1 MNPPPVNSSV
11 GPYRDRRTA
20 LLIAGVL
27 EILLGVGAW
36 LIVGLMVFAAS
47 MVTAQG
53 AGGKGSIIPGIAV
66 YGIAGLFFVILG
78 VGSIRAR
85 RWARALWLV
94 VSSFWLISGVFAVA
108 VMAWFMPSAL
118 AGAAPAGQQP
128 PPGVQSILWIAILS
142 FVAVFIIGLP
152 ASLLAF
158 YRSPHVKAT
167 CEGAAPEPC
176 WTDGCPLPV
185 LGAALWFASMTLT
198 LPWMGWVYGGLY
210 PFFGHFVRG
219 AAGHGL
225 WMVSGLLS
233 GIATY
238 GIYRRIHTLW
248 LLGLVLVLGQGIS
261 ATVTYAVV
269 DPKELFAAMGIEG
282 AAVEQIERMG
292 MLRPSFMIG
301 SAAAAILPMVG
312 LLLWARACFPKRS
325 TEPAVQPLQG

>member
-36 LIVGLMVFAAS
+36 LIVGLMIFAAS

-53 AGGKGSIIPGIAV
+53 AGSKGSMIPGIAV
-66 YGIAGLFFVILG
+66 YGIAGLVFVMLG

-94 VSSFWLISGVFAVA
+94 VSSFWLIGGVLAAAVVA
-108 VMAWFMPSAL
+108 LLMASV
-118 AGAAPAGQQP
+118 AG
-128 PPGVQSILWIAILS
+128 VESILLIAILS
-142 FVAVFIIGLP
+142 FFAVFMIGLP

-167 CEGAAPEPC
+167 CEAAAPEPC

-269 DPKELFAAMGIEG
+269 DPKELFAAMGTKG

-301 SAAAAILPMVG
+301 SVAAAILPMVG

-325 TEPAVQPLQG
+325 TEPAVQPPQG

>member
-1 MNPPPVNSSV
+1 MNSSV
-11 GPYRDRRTA
+11 RPYRDRRTA

-36 LIVGLMVFAAS
+36 LMAAFMVWVAS
-47 MVTAQG
+47 MVAAQG
-53 AGGKGSIIPGIAV
+53 AGNKGSMIPGMAV
-66 YGIAGLFFVILG
+66 YGIAGLVFVILG
-78 VGSIRAR
+78 IGSIRAR

-94 VSSFWLISGVFAVA
+94 VSSFWLIGGVLAAAVVA
-108 VMAWFMPSAL
+108 LLMASV
-118 AGAAPAGQQP
+118 AG
-128 PPGVQSILWIAILS
+128 VESILLIAILS
-142 FVAVFIIGLP
+142 FFAVFMIGLP

-167 CEGAAPEPC
+167 CEAAAPEPC

-198 LPWMGWVYGGLY
+198 LPWMGWLYGGLY

-225 WMVSGLLS
+225 WIASGLLS

-248 LLGLVLVLGQGIS
+248 LLGLVLVLVQGIS

-282 AAVEQIERMG
+282 AALEQIERMG
-292 MLRPSFMIG
+292 MIRPSYMIG
-301 SAAAAILPMVG
+301 SVAAAILPMVG

-325 TEPAVQPLQG
+325 TEPAIPPPQG

>member
-36 LIVGLMVFAAS
+36 LIVGLMIFAAS

-53 AGGKGSIIPGIAV
+53 AGSKGSMIPGIAV
-66 YGIAGLFFVILG
+66 YGIAGLVFVMLG

-94 VSSFWLISGVFAVA
+94 VSSFWLIGGVLAAAVVA
-108 VMAWFMPSAL
+108 LLMASV
-118 AGAAPAGQQP
+118 AG
-128 PPGVQSILWIAILS
+128 VESILLIAILS
-142 FVAVFIIGLP
+142 FFAVFMIGLP

-167 CEGAAPEPC
+167 CEAAAPEPC

-198 LPWMGWVYGGLY
+198 LPWMGWLYGGLY

-225 WMVSGLLS
+225 WIASGLLS

-282 AAVEQIERMG
+282 AALEQIERMG
-292 MLRPSFMIG
+292 MIRPSYMIG
-301 SAAAAILPMVG
+301 SVAAAILPMVG

-325 TEPAVQPLQG
+325 TEPAIPPPQG

>member
-1 MNPPPVNSSV
+1 MNSPDS
-11 GPYRDRRTA
+11 PYRDRRTA

-27 EILLGVGAW
+27 EILLGVGSW
-36 LIVGLMVFAAS
+36 LMAALMIWVAS
-47 MVTAQG
+47 KVAAQG
-53 AGGKGSIIPGIAV
+53 AGSTGSMVPGMAV
-66 YGIAGLFFVILG
+66 YGIAGLVFVILG

-94 VSSFWLISGVFAVA
+94 VSSFWLIGGVLAAAVVA
-108 VMAWFMPSAL
+108 LLMASV
-118 AGAAPAGQQP
+118 AG
-128 PPGVQSILWIAILS
+128 VESILLIAILS
-142 FVAVFIIGLP
+142 FFAVFMIGLP

-167 CEGAAPEPC
+167 CEAAAPEPC

-185 LGAALWFASMTLT
+185 LGATLWFASMTLT

-282 AAVEQIERMG
+282 AALEQIERMG
-292 MLRPSFMIG
+292 MIRPSYMIG
-301 SAAAAILPMVG
+301 SVAAAILPMVG

-325 TEPAVQPLQG
+325 TEPAIPPPQG

>member
-27 EILLGVGAW
+27 EILLGVGAL
-36 LIVGLMVFAAS
+36 LIVGLMIFAAS

-53 AGGKGSIIPGIAV
+53 AGSKGSMIPGIAV
-66 YGIAGLFFVILG
+66 YGIAGLVFVMLG
-78 VGSIRAR
+78 VGSIQAR

-94 VSSFWLISGVFAVA
+94 VSSFWLIGGVLAAAVVA
-108 VMAWFMPSAL
+108 LLMASV
-118 AGAAPAGQQP
+118 AG
-128 PPGVQSILWIAILS
+128 VESILLIAILS
-142 FVAVFIIGLP
+142 FFAVFMIGLP

-167 CEGAAPEPC
+167 CEAAAPEPC

-198 LPWMGWVYGGLY
+198 LPWMGWLYGGLY

-282 AAVEQIERMG
+282 AALEQIERMG
-292 MLRPSFMIG
+292 MIRPSYMIG
-301 SAAAAILPMVG
+301 SVAAAILPMVG

-325 TEPAVQPLQG
+325 TEPAIPPPQG